1 MPSSYEQEPIVE
13 LTEWSVYEV
22 PLYGVDAPWTRHFVG
37 YAQELGLAQ
46 VSSAILMFDRDLG
59 VGASAS
65 RRVFQLVGQSGRN
78 SEGTGLWARW
88 KALNGV
94 QLDRDITPAFKDTNR
109 TRRSSAVA

>member
-13 LTEWSVYEV
+13 LTHWSVYEV
-22 PLYGVDAPWTRHFVG
+22 PLYGVDAPWTRHLVG
-37 YAQELGLAQ
+37 YAEELGLAQ

-78 SEGTGLWARW
+78 AEAARLWTRW
-88 KALNGV
+88 KMLNGV
-94 QLDRDITPAFKDTNR
+94 QQDRDITPAYKDTNGAW
-109 TRRSSAVA
+109 RSSAIT